1 MFNEPYDMYK
11 KLKDTAE
18 MDELLEEIEKIQR
31 NGSNFLLVS
40 RAIHMFFQTSAK
52 VTPRIKLK
60 NL

>member
-1 MFNEPYDMYK
+1 MNKERR
-11 KLKDTAE
+11 DTSE
-18 MDELLEEIEKIQR
+18 MASLLEEIEKIQQ
-31 NGSNFLLVS
+31 NGSNFMLVA